1 MKKMYTLIVLLCIA
15 WGAEAQN
22 YKFQALFM
30 YNIAQRI
37 EWPNLAGEFVIG
49 VIGSKEMHQELESIA
64 QKKQLFG
71 NSIKVVHVNADE
83 LSGKLYHVLYLD
95 RSSSVKLGDVKK
107 QVVSKPTLLITDKNG
122 LTGGGINFIDNSSKI
137 EFEIFPTVIKS
148 HQLHLSGSLLNLG
161 IVRE

>member
-1 MKKMYTLIVLLCIA
+1 MKKLFALIFTLCIV
-15 WGAEAQN
+15 WGIKAQN

-37 EWPNLAGEFVIG
+37 EWPNLSGEFVIG
-49 VIGSKEMHQELESIA
+49 VIGSKEIHDELESIA

-71 NSIKVVHVNADE
+71 NAIKV
-83 LSGKLYHVLYLD
+83 LYVTENDLTNQLFHVLYVD
-95 RSSSVKLGDVKK
+95 RSLSAK
-107 QVVSKPTLLITDKNG
+107 VSRITKEVASHPTLLVTDKNG

-148 HQLHLSGSLLNLG
+148 HQLHLSGTLLNLG
-161 IVRE
+161 IVKE

>member
-1 MKKMYTLIVLLCIA
+1 MKKLLTIIVLLCLL
-15 WGAEAQN
+15 GVVRAQN

-37 EWPNLAGEFVIG
+37 EWPNLSGEFVIG
-49 VIGSKEMHQELESIA
+49 VIGNKEMHKELESIA
-64 QKKQLFG
+64 GKKQLFG
-71 NSIKVVHVNADE
+71 NTIKVVHVSPDE
-83 LSGKLYHVLYLD
+83 LSDKMYHILYLD
-95 RSSSVKLGDVKK
+95 RSSSTKLNEVDKSVAKR
-107 QVVSKPTLLITDKNG
+107 PTLVITDKNG

-148 HQLHLSGSLLNLG
+148 HQLQLSGSLLNLG